1 MKFIHFA
8 DAHLDSPF
16 RGLSFLPSNSFN
28 QIYQAANQSFER
40 IVDLALK
47 EKVDL
52 VLIAGDT
59 FDSNQPSPHSQLFFA
74 KQIKRLTDAEI
85 QVVMIFGNHDH
96 TKVDD
101 LLITP
106 SPYFKLLG
114 PDEKVESVSYET
126 KSGFKYDVVGF
137 SYLNNHIAHD
147 VIPDFPEKSNNYTF
161 GIMHAQQK
169 TDHQDV
175 YAPFALSEVTDLN
188 YDYFAFGHIHQRRV
202 LSDQPWVVYPGNIQ
216 GRHINETALK
226 GCYLGEIDEK
236 TRQTTISFKRTSP
249 IVWEKVTLKLAG
261 PVSKKTLHEKI
272 LATLKS
278 NDFTT
283 YFSLTIENAQ
293 YLTEEER
300 ELIQDSSYWQ
310 GISLELSQNSQLVD
324 VRFKTQSLPSLSVED
339 QATSKQAAE
348 EIFTNSALKE
358 IAAGWVKK
366 STLTQEL
373 ADDPEFLTEIKE
385 MSQVKLSSKLRGV
398 SYEIEE
404 N

>member
-1 MKFIHFA
+1 M
-8 DAHLDSPF
+8 
-16 RGLSFLPSNSFN
+16 
-28 QIYQAANQSFER
+28 
-40 IVDLALK
+40 
-47 EKVDL
+47 
-52 VLIAGDT
+52 
-59 FDSNQPSPHSQLFFA
+59 
-74 KQIKRLTDAEI
+74 
-85 QVVMIFGNHDH
+85 
-96 TKVDD
+96 
-101 LLITP
+101 
-106 SPYFKLLG
+106 
-114 PDEKVESVSYET
+114 
-126 KSGFKYDVVGF
+126 
-137 SYLNNHIAHD
+137 
-147 VIPDFPEKSNNYTF
+147 
-161 GIMHAQQK
+161 
-169 TDHQDV
+169 
-175 YAPFALSEVTDLN
+175 
-188 YDYFAFGHIHQRRV
+188 
-202 LSDQPWVVYPGNIQ
+202 
-216 GRHINETALK
+216 
-226 GCYLGEIDEK
+226 
-236 TRQTTISFKRTSP
+236 
-249 IVWEKVTLKLAG
+249 
-261 PVSKKTLHEKI
+261 HEKI